1 MDIPRQR
8 AATGARV
15 VSFPGTT
22 RAERAT
28 GDEGRERQLLDMVLN
43 NMSQGVSMFDA
54 DMRLVFCNQG
64 YIEMYGLSPD
74 VDSHGCTLRD
84 LVNHGVATGALTVGP
99 DEYIEKLVGDLAGA
113 CSRRINIQHR
123 LVYQV
128 YETKRIVKVLR
139 MWTHYE

>member
-1 MDIPRQR
+1 MMDIPKQR

-28 GDEGRERQLLDMVLN
+28 VDEGRERQLLDMVLN

-64 YIEMYGLSPD
+64 FIEMYGL
-74 VDSHGCTLRD
+74 
-84 LVNHGVATGALTVGP
+84 
-99 DEYIEKLVGDLAGA
+99 
-113 CSRRINIQHR
+113 
-123 LVYQV
+123 
-128 YETKRIVKVLR
+128 
-139 MWTHYE
+139 

>member
-1 MDIPRQR
+1 MDTPRQR

-28 GDEGRERQLLDMVLN
+28 VDEGRERQLLDMVLN

-64 YIEMYGLSPD
+64 FIEMYGLSSD
-74 VDSHGCTLRD
+74 IGSHGCTLRD

-99 DEYIEKLVGDLAGA
+99 DEYIEKLVGDLAKGKT
-113 CSRRINIQHR
+113 CNEII
-123 LVYQV
+123 
-128 YETKRIVKVLR
+128 KGKDGRIVSIVNKPLSGGG
-139 MWTHYE
+139 W